1 MVNFLGATIEAGIPT
16 LIAVL
21 SYNNLGAAVA
31 AIDVLVQL
39 GDMAVEPLLFG
50 ATATGDG
57 RGWVGN
63 RFVAPLAVFP
73 PLVPTQGTKSSSQLI
88 LYGGSMSLG

>member
-1 MVNFLGATIEAGIPT
+1 MLFWLDELRLWEG
-16 LIAVL
+16 
-21 SYNNLGAAVA
+21 SD
-31 AIDVLVQL
+31 IDGLVQL

-73 PLVPTQGTKSSSQLI
+73 PLVPTQGTC
-88 LYGGSMSLG
+88 